1 MPIGFSSA
9 PRNLF
14 LFGSA
19 GTDVVTNFFKTINQS
34 AGTDEV
40 FVPDEIRYNYTDQ
53 KYVLAGSASDSN
65 SKSFGWFEKR
75 NDAGGDP
82 DWNVRVEA
90 GAGVNTTLRAME
102 LDGSNNL
109 IVVGE
114 SGNFPWIAKYSN
126 GGVIDWQAT
135 TFSGNVTYTGV
146 ASDSNGNYYACGN
159 TPESGEAVAFVEK
172 YATNG
177 TPNWGKSAF
186 MLGRDVVITSIDA
199 NSRGEV
205 IAVGYLEDD
214 SADKGYIIKIDT
226 TTGDVM
232 WDRTLTAFGG
242 GFDIQCT
249 DVFIDTNDQIYVT
262 ASSNAYGYLLKY
274 TAEGNMIW
282 QKRSNQSGG
291 TISYDQ
297 VYSDGGTEQTV
308 VFAKYNDGSDTVGVM
323 SKYTKNGD
331 LVWRR
336 TLTSSFNNSDT
347 FANLCLDADP
357 SFYYFL
363 YTDSPLNVSNGTPDK
378 YTFGKVSSSGN
389 GLGTFQYDEGT
400 GQTIDYEIVSFDD
413 IIGRLSDGSVRND
426 SSDLISYPFT
436 ANKILFD
443 DLATHVS
450 NKRRQM
456 DGPGSFEYGASGSAI
471 RPADF
476 QETNLLGDV
485 YSGSGDWL
493 DQSGNGND
501 AQVSFT
507 TTAVEPFSGSGSIEF
522 DGVGDYLS
530 LANSSN
536 FNFGTGDFTIEMW
549 VYHTDLT
556 GQQTYFGDTYGATAG
571 IYTYK
576 TSNNELSFYDNNQRL
591 VSSTNVIQLNTWHHV
606 AWTKTS
612 GVLRQFLDGV
622 KVGEVSHNGNYTT
635 TEYFI
640 GDTAGTSSGEM
651 YGYMSNV
658 RVIKGTS
665 LYTSNFTPP
674 TSALTNT
681 GQTTTSGA
689 NYSKIYSSMLTSP
702 GLKTETAGFT
712 APHSNTGA
720 NPIRSEGTGGLLFTP
735 TNPISYSSQVRVLDN
750 NNVTACWFNQ
760 TNSSGS
766 STQHSNGWV
775 TVASGSGTINTMY
788 FERTDNSGWDS
799 GFCAI
804 EVDGTILEDTVWSPD
819 NAIASNKPPSQLFDG
834 NTGTRVETVNA
845 GGTVRWTPDTTISWS
860 SSLRINTGAYSGSIT
875 VRANGTTT
883 VIHANG
889 TQVQSPYW
897 TSHPNSSGTIEYIEA
912 QGHIGAGTGYMTAIE
927 VDGTILV
934 NGSGGTTGT
943 MLLTAQGASITD
955 ASDSNLSI
963 TVNGDAAASVG
974 GTNTVAYNASGGYF
988 DFEGTDDYI
997 QLGTNSDLT
1006 FAGDFSYET
1015 WLWTYVQPASNT
1027 IWSLPNGQTFQFTTL
1042 NSQQELIY
1050 YSAQTNNQSFGPLA
1064 NNTWAHYIITKSGN
1078 TITGYLNGA
1087 QAWTS
1092 TPGSSETH
1100 NFSGASI
1107 GYRTIPPANSF
1118 YWYGRM
1124 GEIRIYS
1131 RALTAVQ
1138 VFQNYNATKESFTGV
1153 AASTNPGLTST
1164 KTP

>member
-19 GTDVVTNFFKTINQS
+19 GSDIITNFFKTINQS

-40 FVPDEIRYNYTDQ
+40 FVTDEIKYNYTDQ
-53 KYVLAGSASDSN
+53 KYVLSGSAADSN

-75 NDAGGDP
+75 DDTGTA
-82 DWNVRVEA
+82 DWDVRIEA

-102 LDGSNNL
+102 LDDSNNL
-109 IVVGE
+109 IVVGTT
-114 SGNFPWIAKYSN
+114 GDTPWIAKYSN
-126 GGVIDWQAT
+126 SGVIDWQST
-135 TFSGNVTYTGV
+135 TFSGDVTYTGV
-146 ASDSNGNYYACGN
+146 ASDSNGNYYTCGRTDILN
-159 TPESGEAVAFVEK
+159 NAAQAFVEK

-177 TPNWGKSAF
+177 TPDWGTSAF
-186 MLGRDVVITSIDA
+186 MLGRDVVLKAIDS

-205 IAVGYLEDD
+205 VAVGHLEDD
-214 SADKGYIIKIDT
+214 TNEKGYIFKIDT

-232 WDRTLTAFGG
+232 WDRTLTLDGV
-242 GFDIQCT
+242 DIQCT
-249 DVFIDTNDQIYVT
+249 DIFIDTNDQIYVT
-262 ASSNAYGYLLKY
+262 ASTDTYGYLLKY

-282 QKRSNQSGG
+282 QKRTNQSSG
-291 TISYDQ
+291 TIRYNQ
-297 VYSDGGTEQTV
+297 VHSDGGTEQTV
-308 VFAKYNDGSDTVGVM
+308 VFAKYDDGSDTVGMM
-323 SKYTKNGD
+323 SKYSQNGD

-336 TLTSSFNNSDT
+336 TLKSSFDNSDT
-347 FANLCLDADP
+347 FSNLCLDADP

-363 YTDSPLNVSNGTPDK
+363 YTDSPVNASNGTPDK

-389 GLGTFQYDEGT
+389 GLGSFQYDEGT
-400 GQTIDYEIVSFDD
+400 GQTIDYDIVSIGDV
-413 IIGRLSDGSVRND
+413 IGRLSDGSLRND
-426 SSDLISYPFT
+426 SSDLITYPISGT
-436 ANKILFD
+436 RILFD

-476 QETNLLGDV
+476 QELNLLGDV

-493 DQSGNGND
+493 DQSGKGNN
-501 AQVSFT
+501 AVTSFT
-507 TTAVEPFSGSGSIEF
+507 TTVEEPFSGAGSVEF
-522 DGVGDYLS
+522 DGNGDYLS
-530 LANSSN
+530 LATSSD
-536 FNFGTGDFTIEMW
+536 FALGTGDWTVEYFAYPTSTTQYQRHFYLIGSNSNQIEGIFADSLGISFGRTGVW
-549 VYHTDLT
+549 APTQVSHTLNQWNHYALVHDSTNMRLYINGT
-556 GQQTYFGDTYGATAG
+556 QVL
-571 IYTYK
+571 
-576 TSNNELSFYDNNQRL
+576 TSNDNFVDENKSL
-591 VSSTNVIQLNTWHHV
+591 VIGHSNSTFGGFFT
-606 AWTKTS
+606 
-612 GVLRQFLDGV
+612 GF
-622 KVGEVSHNGNYTT
+622 
-635 TEYFI
+635 
-640 GDTAGTSSGEM
+640 
-651 YGYMSNV
+651 MSNFRIV
-658 RVIKGTS
+658 NGTA

-681 GQTTTSGA
+681 GQTTSSN
-689 NYSKIYSSMLTSP
+689 NYSTIYSSMLTGPSI
-702 GLKTETAGFT
+702 KTVTAGFT
-712 APHSNTGA
+712 EPHSNSGA
-720 NPIRSEGTGGLLFTP
+720 SPIRSEGTGGLLFTP
-735 TNPISYSSQVRVLDN
+735 TTAISYSSQVEVLDN

-766 STQHSNGWV
+766 STQHANGWV

-788 FERTDNSGWDS
+788 FERTDNSGWDA

-804 EVDGTILEDTVWSPD
+804 RVDGTILADTVWSPD

-943 MLLTAQGASITD
+943 VLLTAQGASITD

-974 GTNTVAYNASGGYF
+974 GTNTVAHNAGGWF
-988 DFEGTDDYI
+988 DFDGTNDYI
-997 QLGTNSDLT
+997 QLPTNSDLT
-1006 FAGDFSYET
+1006 FADDFSYET
-1015 WLWTYVQPASNT
+1015 WLWTDVQPASNHV
-1027 IWSLPNGQTFQFTTL
+1027 WSLPNGQTFQFTTL

-1050 YSAQTNNQSFGPLA
+1050 YSGPTGNQSFGTLA

-1078 TITGYLNGA
+1078 TITGYLNGV
-1087 QAWTS
+1087 QSWTV

-1107 GYRTIPPANSF
+1107 GRRTIDANPF
-1118 YWYGRM
+1118 YWDGRM
-1124 GEIRIYS
+1124 GEIRIYP
-1131 RALTAVQ
+1131 RDLTAAQ
-1138 VFQNYNATKESFTGV
+1138 AFQNYNATKENFTGV

-1164 KTP
+1164 RTP